1 MSILVALFFKGKK
14 LPTILETLEFVKNAH
29 QQTNGTDKS
38 GKTPYYWHLLRVMI
52 RLNDDNLELCQVAL
66 LHDIL
71 EDTPIQEDDLRNFG
85 FSEKVIEAVKLC
97 SNNFYKDKT
106 YAQWMTIV
114 QESNNEFAI
123 KVKLA
128 DIVDNISYERMIGL
142 KQKYLNE
149 KKEKP
154 VDKIK
159 EVLFS
164 DKVFKRINKKMK
176 LLGEANMAPRYY
188 KGLDILLQNPL
199 AQEYIKNINATSFG
213 LIEEYQKLIQFIP
226 QEELKNYMKLNELD
240 AWKTHIVVEIFKD
253 SSSQDYL
260 GAYIPEEIV
269 SSYNKALYAYLKT
282 QKLSQEQINTYFDN
296 QNLRDKNSH
305 HITILNAIEFGKI
318 KKFKGL
324 EHIQAILSDNKEAEI
339 VLTDIGSIKDNKTSN
354 ETFYIIA
361 RSGYLDKLRDQF
373 GLKSKDYHCTLAFDE
388 KDVFTQIKDKK
399 TSIISFHDVWN
410 HFILESK
417 TINHSKF
424 KNK

>member
-1 MSILVALFFKGKK
+1 LLYFLKEKK
-14 LPTILETLEFVKNAH
+14 LPTILETLEFVKKAH
-29 QQTNGTDKS
+29 SQTNGTDKS

-52 RLNDDNLELCQVAL
+52 RLNEDNLELCQVAL
-66 LHDIL
+66 LHDVL
-71 EDTPIQEDDLRNFG
+71 EDTPIKEEDLREFG
-85 FSEKVIEAVKLC
+85 FSEKVIEAVKFC

-114 QESNNEFAI
+114 QESNNELAI

-176 LLGEANMAPRYY
+176 LLGEANMASRYY

-199 AQEYIKNINATSFG
+199 AQNYIKNINATSFG
-213 LIEEYQKLIQFIP
+213 FIDEYKKLIEFIP
-226 QEELKNYMKLNELD
+226 KEELKEYMKLNELD
-240 AWKTHIVVEIFKD
+240 AWKTHIKVEIFKD
-253 SSSQDYL
+253 SSSQEYL
-260 GAYIPEEIV
+260 AAYLPEEIIQ
-269 SSYNKALYAYLKT
+269 SYNKTLNTYLKNHNYSE
-282 QKLSQEQINTYFDN
+282 KQIETYFQN
-296 QNLRDKNSH
+296 QNIRDKNTH

-318 KKFKGL
+318 KKFKGI
-324 EHIQAILSDNKEAEI
+324 EHIEKILFPNQNAEI
-339 VLTDIGSIKDNKTSN
+339 VLTDIGSIKDNKTNN

-361 RSGYLDKLRDQF
+361 RSGFLDKLREDF
-373 GLKSKDYHCTLAFDE
+373 GLKNKDYHCTLAFDE
-388 KDVFTQIKDKK
+388 KDVFSQIKDKK
-399 TSIISFHDVWN
+399 TSVVNFNDVWKN
-410 HFILESK
+410 FIVESFS
-417 TINHSKF
+417 SKQHKL